1 MLENFSYLRA
11 ASLDEAMEQLASG
24 DARVHAG
31 GTDLLG
37 CLRDDVFQT
46 GSVVSIAGL
55 SDLRGVRETADGG
68 LRIGALVRVAEVASD
83 PLVRE
88 RYPALSQ
95 AAGEVGTPQLR
106 NQGTLGGNICQK
118 PRCWYYRG
126 PFDCRRKGG
135 DQCFAVQGNSEFHA
149 IFGGS
154 GCHIVH
160 PSDTAPALTALE
172 AEVVIAG
179 PGGTRQ
185 VAMDNFF
192 VRPAVDPTLETV
204 LQTGEIVTEIL
215 LPPVK
220 SGQRSSYRKVRA
232 RRAWDFA
239 LAGVALK
246 LVTTPDGVIEEAG
259 VVFSGVA
266 PVPWRSLTVQ
276 RVLVGERLTAD
287 IIRLAGEVA
296 VESAEPMLNNAYK
309 VPLLR
314 GVVESELEKW
324 ASE

>member
-1 MLENFSYLRA
+1 MLKNFAYLRA
-11 ASLDEAMEQLASG
+11 ATLNEAMEQLASG

-46 GSVVSIAGL
+46 DSVVSISGL
-55 SDLRGVRETADGG
+55 SDLRGVRETSDGG
-68 LRIGALVRVAEVASD
+68 LRIGALVRVAEVAAD
-83 PLVRE
+83 PLIRE
-88 RYPALSQ
+88 RYAGLAQ

-135 DQCFAVQGNSEFHA
+135 DRCFAAQGNSEFHA

-160 PSDTAPALTALE
+160 PSDTAPALMALE
-172 AEVVIAG
+172 AQVVIAG
-179 PGGTRQ
+179 PRGTRQ
-185 VAMDNFF
+185 VAMDDFF

-204 LQTGEIVTEIL
+204 LEPGEIVTELL

-232 RRAWDFA
+232 RRSWDFA
-239 LAGVALK
+239 LAGLALK
-246 LVTTPDGVIEEAG
+246 LVMNGDGVIEEAG

-266 PVPWRSLTVQ
+266 PVPWRSLAVQ
-276 RVLVGERLTAD
+276 RALIGERLTED
-287 IIRLAGEVA
+287 IIQLAGLVA
-296 VESAEPMLNNAYK
+296 VESAEPMNHNAYK
-309 VPLLR
+309 VPLLK

-324 ASE
+324 ANA